1 MNAVN
6 RFDVDNGAE
15 FVAFAVP
22 TIMGEVRRHFR
33 DHGWSVKVPRR
44 LKELNAQLKRCREEL
59 SHELGRAPT
68 ASEIATK
75 LGIDREEVVQ
85 AQIASSAYSTLSS
98 DAPAGAGDDDDGRS
112 VTNTFG
118 DLDANLDK
126 VLDVAT
132 VRPLL
137 AALPERERTVL
148 TLRFFE
154 NMTQTQIAERVG
166 ISQMHVSRL
175 LARSLGTLRRQVR
188 DTGTGLSPK
197 HAADGHEVWPCRR
210 GVIDGCELKPPNA
223 HGGPRFTTRA
233 SWSADHLVAMDRST
247 QNHRTLPSES
257 SINAIE
263 EAQMSE
269 QDKSGQARKGLI
281 DSVKGKAKEV
291 VGAMTGND
299 SLTAEGQ
306 LEQTQAK
313 ERKEA
318 NSVEAVADAEADQ
331 ARAEVTEAQVEGARA
346 ADRGERRDKG
356 RGEHRARRPSRTEA
370 RSRTSSA
377 TGCRAGEDA
386 GRTRRTARGAA
397 GERRGARRDRRRDR
411 GGR

>member
-1 MNAVN
+1 MISKPSSEYADVTDMFRRLATCDPQTSQYLRQRDAIVERCLPLADHIARRFRNRGEPLDDLVQVARVGLMNAVN

-15 FVAFAVP
+15 FIAFAVP

-68 ASEIATK
+68 ASEIAAK
-75 LGIDREEVVQ
+75 LGIDRDEVVQ

-98 DAPAGAGDDDDGRS
+98 DAPAGARDDDDARS
-112 VTNTFG
+112 VTNTIG

-175 LARSLGTLRRQVR
+175 LARSLDALRRQVR
-188 DTGTGLSPK
+188 VP
-197 HAADGHEVWPCRR
+197 
-210 GVIDGCELKPPNA
+210 EL
-223 HGGPRFTTRA
+223 
-233 SWSADHLVAMDRST
+233 V
-247 QNHRTLPSES
+247 
-257 SINAIE
+257 
-263 EAQMSE
+263 
-269 QDKSGQARKGLI
+269 
-281 DSVKGKAKEV
+281 
-291 VGAMTGND
+291 
-299 SLTAEGQ
+299 
-306 LEQTQAK
+306 
-313 ERKEA
+313 
-318 NSVEAVADAEADQ
+318 
-331 ARAEVTEAQVEGARA
+331 
-346 ADRGERRDKG
+346 
-356 RGEHRARRPSRTEA
+356 
-370 RSRTSSA
+370 
-377 TGCRAGEDA
+377 
-386 GRTRRTARGAA
+386 
-397 GERRGARRDRRRDR
+397 
-411 GGR
+411 